1 MKGASLIVNMI
12 ILFVCMIALV
22 AIGAAATLLTL
33 PDAHQLSRCFTTEMY
48 RVHVC
53 PESNT
58 YVRLKDVSPFMIH
71 ALIAAEDTAFY
82 SHKGFDWHEIQE
94 SVERDLRTGK
104 VERGGSTLTQQLAK
118 NAFLSKDKSLLRKLK
133 EAYLANAIEH
143 TYKKDFILEKYLNMV
158 EFGKDLYG
166 IKPAAEFY
174 FHKTPAELDPLE
186 AAYLA
191 HLLPNPKVYSGGFRK
206 GQLTSYS
213 KKMIGIILNRM
224 KTFGKLSDSAY
235 STAMANI
242 GEFPWSQLSI
252 GSFEGKPQFDDFET
266 QGPPPTTADQNDL
279 TIDAESLKELLEE
292 SKAVDAQ
299 SDQDDFAD

>member
-1 MKGASLIVNMI
+1 MRGASLIVNI
-12 ILFVCMIALV
+12 FILLISVIALG
-22 AIGAAATLLTL
+22 AIGAAATLMTL
-33 PDAHQLSRCFTTEMY
+33 PDVHQLSRCFTTEMY
-48 RVHVC
+48 HVHVC
-53 PESNT
+53 PDSDT
-58 YVRLKDVSPFMIH
+58 YVRLRDISPFMIH
-71 ALIAAEDTAFY
+71 ALIASEDTTFY

-143 TYKKDFILEKYLNMV
+143 SYKKDFILEKYLNMV

-166 IKPAAEFY
+166 IKPAAAFY
-174 FHKTPAELDPLE
+174 FHKSPAELDPLE

-206 GQLTSYS
+206 GELTPFSR
-213 KKMIGIILNRM
+213 KMVGIILNRM
-224 KTFGKLSDSAY
+224 KTFGKLTDSAY
-235 STAMANI
+235 ETAMANI
-242 GEFPWSQLSI
+242 GNFPWSNLSI

-266 QGPPPTTADQNDL
+266 QGPPPATADKNDL
-279 TIDAESLKELLEE
+279 NIDAESIKELLEE
-292 SKAVDAQ
+292 SKAVD
-299 SDQDDFAD
+299 SQDDDLD